1 MPLELNETA
10 ASAAARSSVQLSAV
24 GDLDS
29 KDTIARPST
38 APPRANDT
46 LHVPKP
52 RPHRHPDLQ
61 LLDPANPPRL
71 WQRSPTRQTTGD
83 IELQER
89 PKSTDRHFSRFSI
102 SSRTPSPLRTPQVN
116 SSSEFISRVVLDVPS
131 WTGDVSTFASA
142 VIAHPEARNSRIV
155 KIQARKSHKLPF
167 KHEFLLVYLLI
178 GGKAKVAR
186 IDRLG
191 KIGGVLGLRQG
202 HRTALEEV
210 HLFDL
215 EHEEAEDWL
224 YDSKRNGSVPIATLH
239 IRGQPELP
247 SCEVGSTSRHNTLF
261 ANEEGASP
269 HTLSLI
275 DIARMLNFIQV
286 EMPTYVLTTKNCF
299 MMTRSILMILC
310 TCFGDG
316 CFICYVGDESSP
328 EGPVSAKFLIE
339 PLYNGIVR
347 WYFPVVLTVLLS
359 YMLVMFVI
367 HWLVEV
373 QLTGNKDQTT
383 CDWDGR
389 EWNKCK
395 EYVESLGASQENLR
409 GASQYGGVSFMHM
422 LLDLPIPCAVIHWW
436 LTKMEKEIKSV
447 CVRLRKRIERTGLG
461 TADVFQDSSLDTAP
475 LDEAESS
482 KRTVK
487 PYLIALGLTVGGSIL
502 LGIYWDK
509 GLMVAVALCIIF
521 LLMCALQGDGIS
533 ADMESYV
540 RLDVDES
547 DLNV

>member
-1 MPLELNETA
+1 MSLELKETA
-10 ASAAARSSVQLSAV
+10 TSAAAYSTVQLSAV
-24 GDLDS
+24 GGLVPG
-29 KDTIARPST
+29 DTIARPST

-52 RPHRHPDLQ
+52 RAHRPPDLQ

-71 WQRSPTRQTTGD
+71 WQRSPTRQTTED

-89 PKSTDRHFSRFSI
+89 PKSADRHILRFSI
-102 SSRTPSPLRTPQVN
+102 SSRTPSPLRRPVN
-116 SSSEFISRVVLDVPS
+116 KNSDVPS

-142 VIAHPEARNSRIV
+142 VIAHPEAKNSRVV
-155 KIQARKSHKLPF
+155 KIQARKSRKLPF
-167 KHEFLLVYLLI
+167 KHEFLLVYVLI

-215 EHEEAEDWL
+215 EHEEADDWL

-239 IRGQPELP
+239 VRGQPELP
-247 SCEVGSTSRHNTLF
+247 SYRVNATSRQNTMF
-261 ANEEGASP
+261 SDEAEASP

-316 CFICYVGDESSP
+316 CFICYVGDETSP
-328 EGPVSAKFLIE
+328 EGPVSAKFLVE

-347 WYFPVVLTVLLS
+347 WYFPVVLTALLS

-373 QLTGNKDQTT
+373 QLTGNKGQTT
-383 CDWDGR
+383 CDWNSRQWD
-389 EWNKCK
+389 KCK
-395 EYVESLGASQENLR
+395 EYVESLNAPQEHLR

-461 TADVFQDSSLDTAP
+461 TADVFQ
-475 LDEAESS
+475 E
-482 KRTVK
+482 
-487 PYLIALGLTVGGSIL
+487 
-502 LGIYWDK
+502 
-509 GLMVAVALCIIF
+509 
-521 LLMCALQGDGIS
+521 
-533 ADMESYV
+533 
-540 RLDVDES
+540 
-547 DLNV
+547 